1 MIKII
6 FGQIIEYKLTEQ
18 HNNVV
23 DVDEETKKII
33 LQSFMPD
40 FPMQELKKYQDQEKQ
55 KFIK

>member
-40 FPMQELKKYQDQEKQ
+40 FPMQELKKY
-55 KFIK
+55 